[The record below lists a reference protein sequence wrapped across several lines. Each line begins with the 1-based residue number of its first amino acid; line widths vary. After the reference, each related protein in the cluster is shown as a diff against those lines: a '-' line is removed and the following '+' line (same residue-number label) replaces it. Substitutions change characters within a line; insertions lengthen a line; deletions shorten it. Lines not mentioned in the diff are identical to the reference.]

1 MKKWYQSKMVWL
13 GIITTLIGALGLV
26 SDLLGKP
33 TVSPQDITLL
43 LSGIL
48 GIVLRVWFTT
58 QPVER

>member
-13 GIITTLIGALGLV
+13 GIITTLIGALSLV
-26 SDLLGKP
+26 SDLLNKP
-33 TVSPQDITLL
+33 TVSPQDIILL

-58 QPVER
+58 QPVS